1 MGAFVAIA
9 VAKMTFGGL
18 GKNPFNPALVGRVF
32 LLIAYPVQMT
42 TWPLPVNGSFDVLS
56 GATPLAAVKQGL
68 AGPGAIG
75 VQEML
80 LGNIPGSLGEVAA
93 AALLCGF
100 VYLLWR
106 RVITWHIP
114 VTVLAT
120 MAVFAGVVAMCSVSF
135 DALPQAA
142 DGLFDL
148 ADDRSGRRDLRRG
161 NRTDHH
167 VHPSVGRLSRGHVV
181 CDPDYERLRAPD
193 QQICQTQALRRE
205 IRGGDSMKS
214 TLLNMTAVLFGI
226 TLVASA
232 GVGFVNMIT
241 VEPIAAAK
249 EAATLAAL
257 NEVLPAFD
265 VTTTEELTIDD
276 MPITVYT
283 ATAGGSVSGYAVQ
296 SMTKQGFGGV
306 VRLMVGFTPEGEVVN
321 VNVLEQTET
330 PGLGTKMADEG
341 NVLLASVKG
350 RKLES
355 KKLVDGKLAVTKDGG
370 DVDALTAATISSR
383 AYVDAIN
390 RAWMA
395 YKSVA
400 TGEAPTDT
408 ASGATAAAGQNN
420 EPAAQEGGQN
430 E

>member
-1 MGAFVAIA
+1 
-9 VAKMTFGGL
+9 
-18 GKNPFNPALVGRVF
+18 
-32 LLIAYPVQMT
+32 
-42 TWPLPVNGSFDVLS
+42 
-56 GATPLAAVKQGL
+56 
-68 AGPGAIG
+68 
-75 VQEML
+75 
-80 LGNIPGSLGEVAA
+80 
-93 AALLCGF
+93 
-100 VYLLWR
+100 
-106 RVITWHIP
+106 
-114 VTVLAT
+114 
-120 MAVFAGVVAMCSVSF
+120 
-135 DALPQAA
+135 
-142 DGLFDL
+142 
-148 ADDRSGRRDLRRG
+148 
-161 NRTDHH
+161 
-167 VHPSVGRLSRGHVV
+167 
-181 CDPDYERLRAPD
+181 
-193 QQICQTQALRRE
+193 
-205 IRGGDSMKS
+205 MKS

-265 VTTTEELTIDD
+265 ATTTEELTIDD
-276 MPITVYT
+276 MPIVVYT
-283 ATAGGSVSGYAVQ
+283 ATSAGSVSGYAVQ

-306 VRLMVGFTPEGEVVN
+306 IRLMVGFTPEGEVVN

-341 NVLLASVKG
+341 NVLLTSVKG

-355 KKLVDGKLAVTKDGG
+355 KKLVNGRLAVTKDGG

-383 AYVDAIN
+383 AYVDAVN

-400 TGEAPTDT
+400 TGTDPADT
-408 ASGATAAAGQNN
+408 ASGASQTN
-420 EPAAQEGGQN
+420 EPAAQGGGQN

>member
-1 MGAFVAIA
+1 
-9 VAKMTFGGL
+9 
-18 GKNPFNPALVGRVF
+18 
-32 LLIAYPVQMT
+32 
-42 TWPLPVNGSFDVLS
+42 
-56 GATPLAAVKQGL
+56 
-68 AGPGAIG
+68 
-75 VQEML
+75 
-80 LGNIPGSLGEVAA
+80 
-93 AALLCGF
+93 
-100 VYLLWR
+100 
-106 RVITWHIP
+106 
-114 VTVLAT
+114 
-120 MAVFAGVVAMCSVSF
+120 
-135 DALPQAA
+135 
-142 DGLFDL
+142 
-148 ADDRSGRRDLRRG
+148 
-161 NRTDHH
+161 
-167 VHPSVGRLSRGHVV
+167 
-181 CDPDYERLRAPD
+181 
-193 QQICQTQALRRE
+193 
-205 IRGGDSMKS
+205 MKS

-265 VTTTEELTIDD
+265 ATTTEELTIDD

-341 NVLLASVKG
+341 NVLLGSVKG
-350 RKLES
+350 QKLEE
-355 KKLVDGKLAVTKDGG
+355 KKLVDGRLAVKKDGG

-400 TGEAPTDT
+400 TGEAPTDV
-408 ASGATAAAGQNN
+408 ASGATAAAAAQTN

>member
-1 MGAFVAIA
+1 
-9 VAKMTFGGL
+9 
-18 GKNPFNPALVGRVF
+18 
-32 LLIAYPVQMT
+32 
-42 TWPLPVNGSFDVLS
+42 
-56 GATPLAAVKQGL
+56 
-68 AGPGAIG
+68 
-75 VQEML
+75 
-80 LGNIPGSLGEVAA
+80 
-93 AALLCGF
+93 
-100 VYLLWR
+100 
-106 RVITWHIP
+106 
-114 VTVLAT
+114 
-120 MAVFAGVVAMCSVSF
+120 
-135 DALPQAA
+135 
-142 DGLFDL
+142 
-148 ADDRSGRRDLRRG
+148 
-161 NRTDHH
+161 
-167 VHPSVGRLSRGHVV
+167 
-181 CDPDYERLRAPD
+181 
-193 QQICQTQALRRE
+193 
-205 IRGGDSMKS
+205 MKS

-257 NEVLPAFD
+257 N
-265 VTTTEELTIDD
+265 EELTIDD

-408 ASGATAAAGQNN
+408 ASEATAAAGQTN